1 MIELSGVSKHYG
13 RIVALSGVTF
23 RIDSGVV
30 GLLGPNG
37 AGKST
42 ILRLVTGFIGPDQ
55 GAVTVMGANPLLSST
70 RRLIGYLPEGAPL
83 PPDATVLEI
92 LDFATRCRNI
102 SRVDRTAAIKRV
114 SERLNLGSFRSR
126 IAERLSK
133 GQRRRV
139 ALACAL
145 IDDPPILVLD
155 EPTDGLD
162 PNQRAE
168 VHALIREMSTSR
180 TILISTHILEEADQ
194 LCQRGLILA
203 SGRLLIDGALRDIS
217 RKSRHYGAVHLDLL
231 PEANVDEIVT
241 AIRELPTVY
250 DIELDP
256 IRRRVTALPRPG
268 ENPFHAIASLVA
280 TFNWP
285 IEGLHREAGRLDE
298 VFRALTADQSVA

>member
-13 RIVALSGVTF
+13 RIVALSDVTF

-55 GAVTVMGANPLLSST
+55 GAVTVMGANPLLPST
-70 RRLIGYLPEGAPL
+70 RRQIGYLPEGAPL
-83 PPDATVLEI
+83 PQDSTVLEI
-92 LDFATRCRNI
+92 LDFAARCRNI
-102 SRVDRTAAIKRV
+102 SRVNRNAAIKRV
-114 SERLNLGSFRSR
+114 SERLNLGSFLSR

-145 IDDPPILVLD
+145 IDDAPILILD

-168 VHALIREMSTSR
+168 VHSLIREMSTSR
-180 TILISTHILEEADQ
+180 TILISSHILEEADQ
-194 LCQRGLILA
+194 LCQRALILT
-203 SGRLLIDGALRDIS
+203 SGRILIDGSLREIS
-217 RKSRHYGAVHLDLL
+217 QKSRHHGAVHLDLM
-231 PEANVDEIVT
+231 PEANVDQIGA
-241 AIRELPTVY
+241 AIRELPAVCN
-250 DIELDP
+250 IELDP

-268 ENPFHAIASLVA
+268 ESPFQPIASLA
-280 TFNWP
+280 ARFNWP
-285 IEGLHREAGRLDE
+285 IEGLYREAGRLDE
-298 VFRALTADQSVA
+298 VFRALTTGQSVA

>member
-13 RIVALSGVTF
+13 RIVALSDVTF
-23 RIDSGVV
+23 RIDAGVV

-42 ILRLVTGFIGPDQ
+42 VLRLVTGFIGPDQ
-55 GAVTVMGANPLLSST
+55 GTVTVMGANPLLPST
-70 RRLIGYLPEGAPL
+70 RQLIGYLPEGAPL
-83 PPDATVLEI
+83 PPDSTVLEI
-92 LDFATRCRNI
+92 LDFATRCRNL
-102 SRVDRTAAIKRV
+102 SRIDRTAAIKRV
-114 SERLNLGSFRSR
+114 SARLDLGSFQSR

-145 IDDPPILVLD
+145 IDDAPILVLD

-168 VHALIREMSTSR
+168 VHALIREMSTAR

-194 LCQRGLILA
+194 LCSRALILA
-203 SGRLLIDGALRDIS
+203 SGRLLIDGALQDIS
-217 RKSRHYGAVHLDLL
+217 RKSRHHGAVHLDLL
-231 PEANVDEIVT
+231 PEANVEQIVA
-241 AIRELPTVY
+241 AIRGLPSVY
-250 DIELDP
+250 DIELEL

-268 ENPFHAIASLVA
+268 ENPFQAIASLVA
-280 TFNWP
+280 KFNWP

-298 VFRALTADQSVA
+298 VFRALTKGQSVA